1 MEQLANVNDFEE
13 YATCR
18 ESHYFDRK
26 SSRIKVSDA
35 AQHVVVF
42 ANASGGKLVIGIEDD
57 GRITGFKQQQWKITS
72 RLQLLCA
79 TLLRLFIVA
88 VFLLLMTAGMTI

>member
-35 AQHVVVF
+35 AQHVVAF

-57 GRITGFKQQQWKITS
+57 GRITGFKQQPIKDSGKLRADCNYYVQPFS
-72 RLQLLCA
+72 GYSLLPCSCC
-79 TLLRLFIVA
+79 
-88 VFLLLMTAGMTI
+88 